1 MIDTIFAAVQ
11 TWPFWGQA
19 IFVLAVAFGP
29 AGALIFIV
37 ADIIDAIEVY
47 QIRKRGRRWRKW

>member
-19 IFVLAVAFGP
+19 AFLLALVFGP
-29 AGALIFIV
+29 SAFMIAIV
-37 ADIIDAIEVY
+37 AEVADAIEVRR
-47 QIRKRGRRWRKW
+47 IRKQGRRWRKW